1 MKRKLLLSALV
12 LFVCIVTAGVLIA
25 LGKSG
30 GPMPERLSDEQIAA
44 LREQYPLGRN
54 TPPLVSMSTR
64 QDISRLAMEVQMADT
79 ILRAKVLGDAK
90 GFSLSLEEYG
100 TVIPASYSGYSLEA
114 ISDSAG
120 LYPKGTVVDVYMNS
134 MFINDIPKL
143 KKGMEVIVM
152 PGQFSLWGGRN
163 SVNLSFLYYVTKDGY
178 VLAAYDMPL
187 TTERDGMRVEALI
200 EDLVTVGKTAPPIP
214 N

>member
-12 LFVCIVTAGVLIA
+12 LFVCIVAAGVLIA

-44 LREQYPLGRN
+44 LREQYPLGRD
-54 TPPLVSMSTR
+54 TSA
-64 QDISRLAMEVQMADT
+64 LAGRVPIDLYLLATAVRDADT

-90 GFSLSLEEYG
+90 GFSSSNEDYG
-100 TVIPASYSGYSLEA
+100 RVITNTYSGYSLEA
-114 ISDSAG
+114 INDSAG
-120 LYPKGTVVDVYMNS
+120 LYPKGTIVDVYVNS

-143 KKGMEVIVM
+143 KKGMEIIIM
-152 PGQFSLWGGRN
+152 PRKFSLWGGRN

-178 VLAAYDMPL
+178 VLAAYDTPP
-187 TTERDGMRVEALI
+187 TTERDGMRAEALI
-200 EDLVTVGKTAPPIP
+200 EDLVTVGKTAPPLP